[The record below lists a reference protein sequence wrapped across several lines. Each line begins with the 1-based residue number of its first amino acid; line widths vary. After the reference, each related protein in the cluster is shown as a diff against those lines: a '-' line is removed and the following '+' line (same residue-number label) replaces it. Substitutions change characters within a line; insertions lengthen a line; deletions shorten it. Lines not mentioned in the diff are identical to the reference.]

1 MILWGRWPG
10 ISLRDVTYVC
20 LVRLVGAV
28 RFVPHVGN
36 DHLVPVDHR
45 DPTPLYV
52 QLAAI
57 LRAEITSGKL
67 APHDP
72 VPSESY
78 LEQEHEVSRATVRK
92 AIALL
97 RDEGLIYTLPQRGSF
112 VAERPG

>member
-1 MILWGRWPG
+1 
-10 ISLRDVTYVC
+10 
-20 LVRLVGAV
+20 VR
-28 RFVPHVGN
+28 HETDVGN

-52 QLAAI
+52 QLAGV
-57 LRAEITSGKL
+57 LRAEIAAGKL
-67 APHDP
+67 GPHDP

-78 LEQEHEVSRATVRK
+78 LEQEHEVSRSTVRK

-112 VAERPG
+112 VAER